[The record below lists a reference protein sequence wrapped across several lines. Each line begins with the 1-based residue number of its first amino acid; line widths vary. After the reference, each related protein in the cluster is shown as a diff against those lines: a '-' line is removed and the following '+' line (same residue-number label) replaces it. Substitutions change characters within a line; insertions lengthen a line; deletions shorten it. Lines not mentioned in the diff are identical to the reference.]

1 MYKCK
6 CCGHETLPVPPEDA
20 VAYICPICWWE
31 NDVFTADDDEPSDE
45 NHGISLNR
53 ARKNYIAHGI
63 CDPRLKC
70 KDSIHLSTFDPVDK
84 MLGDH
89 MPFLVSLEE
98 NGANELH
105 IVLSAA
111 LVGENT
117 PDMTEGLTADISAPV
132 ADVVSKYRPILPGNK
147 TIDIRFDNYIMY
159 QVRNES
165 YVSLDRTEARN
176 GKYLCVFAESK
187 LLAYLET
194 VTDVQRGE
202 NGSTYPGPWRHYG
215 IRTQNRIIDVVSH
228 FEPMVTVTENESGE
242 SK

>member
-70 KDSIHLSTFDPVDK
+70 KDDIHLSTFAPVDK
-84 MLGDH
+84 TLGNH
-89 MPFLVSLEE
+89 IPFLISLEE
-98 NGANELH
+98 NGDNELH

-111 LVGENT
+111 AVGENT
-117 PDMTEGLTADISAPV
+117 PDMTDGLTAPV
-132 ADVVSKYRPILPGNK
+132 ANVVSKCSPILPGNK
-147 TIDIRFDNYIMY
+147 TIDIRFDNYILY

-165 YVSLDRTEARN
+165 YASPDRTEVKH

-187 LLAYLET
+187 LLDYLDA
-194 VTDVQRGE
+194 VCDVQRCDS
-202 NGSTYPGPWRHYG
+202 GSTYPGPWRHYG
-215 IRTQNRIIDVVSH
+215 IRTQNQIIDVVSH
-228 FEPMVTVTENESGE
+228 FEPMVTVTESGE
-242 SK
+242 S

>member
-6 CCGHETLPVPPEDA
+6 CCGHETLPDPPEDA
-20 VAYICPICWWE
+20 VAYICPICRWE
-31 NDVFTADDDEPSDE
+31 N
-45 NHGISLNR
+45 
-53 ARKNYIAHGI
+53 
-63 CDPRLKC
+63 
-70 KDSIHLSTFDPVDK
+70 VDK
-84 MLGDH
+84 TLGDH

-98 NGANELH
+98 NSDNELH
-105 IVLSAA
+105 IILSAA
-111 LVGENT
+111 VVGENT
-117 PDMTEGLTADISAPV
+117 SDMTDGLSASV
-132 ADVVSKYRPILPGNK
+132 TNVVSKHCPILPGNK

-165 YVSLDRTEARN
+165 YVSLDRTEARY

-215 IRTQNRIIDVVSH
+215 IRTQNQIIDVVSH
-228 FEPMVTVTENESGE
+228 FEPMVTVKEITR
-242 SK
+242 

>member
-6 CCGHETLPVPPEDA
+6 CCGHETLHVPPEDA

-63 CDPRLKC
+63 CDPQLKC
-70 KDSIHLSTFDPVDK
+70 KDDIHLSTFAPVDK
-84 MLGDH
+84 TLEDH

-98 NGANELH
+98 NSENELH

-111 LVGENT
+111 VVGENT
-117 PDMTEGLTADISAPV
+117 PYITDGLTAPV
-132 ADVVSKYRPILPGNK
+132 ADAVSKCSPILPGNR

-165 YVSLDRTEARN
+165 YVSPDRTEARH
-176 GKYLCVFAESK
+176 GKYLCVYAESK

-202 NGSTYPGPWRHYG
+202 NGSTYPGPCRHYG
-215 IRTQNRIIDVVSH
+215 IRTQNQIIDVVSH
-228 FEPMVTVTENESGE
+228 FEPMVTVTESGE
-242 SK
+242 S

>member
-1 MYKCK
+1 MYRCK
-6 CCGHETLPVPPEDA
+6 CCNHETLPVPPEDA

-31 NDVFTADDDEPSDE
+31 NDVFTTDDDEPSDE

-63 CDPRLKC
+63 CDLRLKC
-70 KDSIHLSTFDPVDK
+70 KYDIHLSMFTPVDK
-84 MLGDH
+84 TLGDQL
-89 MPFLVSLEE
+89 PFLVSLEE
-98 NGANELH
+98 SGDNELH

-111 LVGENT
+111 VVRENT
-117 PDMTEGLTADISAPV
+117 PDMTDEIPTPV
-132 ADVVSKYRPILPGNK
+132 SEVVSKYRPILPGNI

-165 YVSLDRTEARN
+165 YASPDPTEMRY
-176 GKYLCVFAESK
+176 GKYLCIFAESK
-187 LLAYLET
+187 LLDYLDT
-194 VTDVQRGE
+194 FTDVQRGGD
-202 NGSTYPGPWRHYG
+202 GSTYPGPWRHYG
-215 IRTQNRIIDVVSH
+215 IRTQNQTIDVVSH

>member
-31 NDVFTADDDEPSDE
+31 NDVFTTDVDEPSDE
-45 NHGISLNR
+45 NHGIPLNC

-63 CDPRLKC
+63 SDPRLKC
-70 KDSIHLSTFDPVDK
+70 KDDIHLSTFAPVDK
-84 MLGDH
+84 TLGNH

-98 NGANELH
+98 NGDNELH
-105 IVLSAA
+105 IILSAVV
-111 LVGENT
+111 VGENT
-117 PDMTEGLTADISAPV
+117 PDITDGFDAPV
-132 ADVVSKYRPILPGNK
+132 AEVVSKYRTILPGNK
-147 TIDIRFDNYIMY
+147 MIDIRFDNYIMY

-165 YVSLDRTEARN
+165 YVSLDRTEARH
-176 GKYLCVFAESK
+176 GKHLCVFAESK

-215 IRTQNRIIDVVSH
+215 IRTQNQIIDVVSH
-228 FEPMVTVTENESGE
+228 FEPMVTAKEIIQ
-242 SK
+242 

>member
-20 VAYICPICWWE
+20 AAFICPICWWE

-53 ARKNYIAHGI
+53 ARENYIAHGI

-70 KDSIHLSTFDPVDK
+70 KDDIHLSTFAPVDQT
-84 MLGDH
+84 LGDH

-98 NGANELH
+98 NRENELH

-111 LVGENT
+111 VVGENT
-117 PDMTEGLTADISAPV
+117 PDMTDGLTAPV
-132 ADVVSKYRPILPGNK
+132 ADVVSKCSPILPGNK
-147 TIDIRFDNYIMY
+147 MIDIRFDNYIMY
-159 QVRNES
+159 HVRNES
-165 YVSLDRTEARN
+165 YVSLDRTEARH

-187 LLAYLET
+187 LLDYLGAACA
-194 VTDVQRGE
+194 VQRGE

-215 IRTQNRIIDVVSH
+215 IRTQNQIIDVVSH
-228 FEPMVTVTENESGE
+228 FEPMVTVTESGE
-242 SK
+242 PK

>member
-70 KDSIHLSTFDPVDK
+70 KDDIHLSTFAPVDK
-84 MLGDH
+84 TLGDH
-89 MPFLVSLEE
+89 IPFLISLEE
-98 NGANELH
+98 NGDNELH

-111 LVGENT
+111 VVGEKT
-117 PDMTEGLTADISAPV
+117 PDMTDGLAADISAPV
-132 ADVVSKYRPILPGNK
+132 ADVVSKYRPILPGNR
-147 TIDIRFDNYIMY
+147 TIDIRFDNYILY

-165 YVSLDRTEARN
+165 YVSFDRTEARQ
-176 GKYLCVFAESK
+176 GKYLCIFAESK

-215 IRTQNRIIDVVSH
+215 IRTQNQIVDVVSH
-228 FEPMVTVTENESGE
+228 FEPMVTVTESGE

>member
-20 VAYICPICWWE
+20 VAFICPICWWE

-53 ARKNYIAHGI
+53 ARENYIAHGI

-70 KDSIHLSTFDPVDK
+70 KDDIHLSTFAPVNQT
-84 MLGDH
+84 LGDH

-98 NGANELH
+98 NRENELH

-111 LVGENT
+111 VVGENT
-117 PDMTEGLTADISAPV
+117 PDMTDGLTAPV
-132 ADVVSKYRPILPGNK
+132 ADVVSKCSPILPGNK
-147 TIDIRFDNYIMY
+147 MIDIRFDNYIMY
-159 QVRNES
+159 HVRNES
-165 YVSLDRTEARN
+165 YVSLDRTEARH

-187 LLAYLET
+187 LLDYLGAACA
-194 VTDVQRGE
+194 VQRGE

-215 IRTQNRIIDVVSH
+215 IRTQNQIIDVVSH
-228 FEPMVTVTENESGE
+228 FEPMVTVTESGE
-242 SK
+242 QK

>member
-31 NDVFTADDDEPSDE
+31 NDMFTSDDDEPSDE

-70 KDSIHLSTFDPVDK
+70 KDDIHLSTFAPVDK
-84 MLGDH
+84 TLGDH

-98 NGANELH
+98 NGDNELH

-111 LVGENT
+111 VVGENT
-117 PDMTEGLTADISAPV
+117 SDMTDGLTAPV
-132 ADVVSKYRPILPGNK
+132 ADVVSKYRPILPGK
-147 TIDIRFDNYIMY
+147 
-159 QVRNES
+159 
-165 YVSLDRTEARN
+165 
-176 GKYLCVFAESK
+176 K
-187 LLAYLET
+187 
-194 VTDVQRGE
+194 
-202 NGSTYPGPWRHYG
+202 
-215 IRTQNRIIDVVSH
+215 
-228 FEPMVTVTENESGE
+228 
-242 SK
+242 

>member
-6 CCGHETLPVPPEDA
+6 CCGHETLPVPPEEA
-20 VAYICPICWWE
+20 VAYICPICRWE

-63 CDPRLKC
+63 CDPGREC
-70 KDSIHLSTFDPVDK
+70 KDDIHLSTFAPMDK

-98 NGANELH
+98 NGDNELH
-105 IVLSAA
+105 IILSAA
-111 LVGENT
+111 VVGENT
-117 PDMTEGLTADISAPV
+117 PDMADGLSAPA

-147 TIDIRFDNYIMY
+147 SIDIRFDNYIMY

-165 YVSLDRTEARN
+165 YASPDRTEVKY
-176 GKYLCVFAESK
+176 GKYLCVCAESK
-187 LLAYLET
+187 LIDYLDA
-194 VTDVQRGE
+194 VTGVQRCDD
-202 NGSTYPGPWRHYG
+202 GSIYPGPWRHYG
-215 IRTQNRIIDVVSH
+215 IRTQNQIIDVVSH

-242 SK
+242 SI

>member
-1 MYKCK
+1 
-6 CCGHETLPVPPEDA
+6 V
-20 VAYICPICWWE
+20 E

-45 NHGISLNR
+45 NHGLSLNR

-70 KDSIHLSTFDPVDK
+70 KDDIHLSTFAPVDQT
-84 MLGDH
+84 LGDH

-98 NGANELH
+98 NGDNELH

-111 LVGENT
+111 VVGEDT
-117 PDMTEGLTADISAPV
+117 PDMTAGLTAPV
-132 ADVVSKYRPILPGNK
+132 ADVVSKCSPILPGNK
-147 TIDIRFDNYIMY
+147 MIDIRFDNYIMY

-176 GKYLCVFAESK
+176 GMYLCVFAESK

-215 IRTQNRIIDVVSH
+215 IRTQNQIIDVVSH
-228 FEPMVTVTENESGE
+228 FEPMVTVTE
-242 SK
+242 